1 LVGNQHKIDANHNNK
16 IDAQDFKIL
25 KGKQKFNKF
34 SKKKMNEAE
43 EMTAATVKAAAD
55 TQYAKGQQ
63 SKENMQQD
71 SINKM
76 KTDPLSS
83 KESVTL
89 PPTQG
94 NKPIGG
100 DTENPAR
107 VGGKYSMEEERLENL
122 FNSLSEENQEKFAA
136 MLETE
141 EGLEQLLD
149 FAEKQGF

>member
-1 LVGNQHKIDANHNNK
+1 
-16 IDAQDFKIL
+16 
-25 KGKQKFNKF
+25 
-34 SKKKMNEAE
+34 
-43 EMTAATVKAAAD
+43 
-55 TQYAKGQQ
+55 
-63 SKENMQQD
+63 MQQD

-76 KTDPLSS
+76 RTDPLSS
-83 KESVTL
+83 KESVKL

-100 DTENPAR
+100 DTVDPAR